1 MRPLICLSK
10 SKPWTNSTLPQK
22 LEYFNL
28 NGKTFPVC
36 SKGLNY
42 VRKEG
47 NFRRES
53 LLFVDVENKMTLHS
67 FPIQSVSYF
76 KGRVEI
82 AVDFMGLFSK
92 YYTETHDL
100 AVDIYV

>member
-1 MRPLICLSK
+1 MDQF
-10 SKPWTNSTLPQK
+10 TLLQK
-22 LEYFNL
+22 LEYLNL

-67 FPIQSVSYF
+67 FPIQSVLYF

-82 AVDFMGLFSK
+82 AVDFMGLFGK

-100 AVDIYV
+100 AVDVYV